1 MLENEKSVMRSAIE
15 ADPNFLHKLNDSN
28 SSGASMNRGLV
39 ALISEPIDRVGVDDV
54 NLDFDFSD

>member
-1 MLENEKSVMRSAIE
+1 MRSAIE